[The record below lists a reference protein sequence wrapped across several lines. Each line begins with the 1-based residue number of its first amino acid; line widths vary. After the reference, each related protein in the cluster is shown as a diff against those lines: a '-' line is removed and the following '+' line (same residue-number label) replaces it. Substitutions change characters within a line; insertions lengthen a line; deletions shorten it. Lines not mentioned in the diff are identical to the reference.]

1 MIGRTISHYRVLSVL
16 GEGGMGIVYEAEDTR
31 LGRHV
36 ALKLLPDHLP
46 RDPTAFQRL
55 QREARAACR
64 LNHPNICTIYE
75 IEEDEGQP
83 VIVMELL
90 EGESLKVRLG
100 GGRRI
105 PLAEALDLGIQ
116 LADALEAA
124 HTLGIIHRDI
134 KPANIFLTRHGSP
147 KVLDFG
153 LAKLAAGAQ
162 FGEHGAAALDEME
175 ESLTTVGAILG
186 TASYMSPEQAR
197 GEPLDTRTDIFS
209 LGVVLYL
216 MTTGEQP
223 FQRKN
228 RVLTLD
234 AILNS
239 QPKPPS
245 DLNPALPVELDTIVA
260 KALAKDREQ
269 RYQTAGEL
277 RDALW
282 RLKSSLPAAQ
292 PSPFAYRNFAPGHSG
307 SNSDAITVGDS
318 AAPPPVVTRRRLRN
332 WKLIVPGALVAIGL
346 AATGLLFYSH
356 RSTALTEKDDIVLA
370 DFDNKTGDPV
380 FDDTL
385 KQALA
390 VDLGQSPFLNI
401 VSDRKVAA
409 TLRLMGRSPDQPVT
423 GDVARELC
431 QRVESKA
438 MLVGSISNLGSHY
451 VIGLNAVNCANDE
464 TLVRQQVE
472 AQGKEQ
478 ILKALDN
485 AAGDMRRKLGESLTS
500 IRQFDTP
507 IEEATTSSLEALKA
521 YSMGRKT
528 WRERGDAAAIP
539 FYKQAIALD
548 TNFPLVH
555 AAAAVSYMNLGQAST
570 ASENATIAYKLRE
583 RVSQREKYRIE
594 ALYYYAVT
602 GELDKARQLYQLWR
616 QTYPRDGVPA
626 GNLAFINMW
635 LGQWENA
642 LPPQQDAWRLEP
654 AAVGAAAEAQIYLA
668 LDRSDQ
674 ASTALDQASA
684 TNIDSYLV
692 RLARYQVAF
701 FRGDQETMGRQL
713 AWAAGRSGE
722 EDWLLSAQSDTE
734 AYFGR
739 LAKARDFSQQAI
751 ELAKRADAKETAALW
766 QVNAALREA
775 EFGNRAGARK
785 DALAALVLAPG
796 RDIRSVAA
804 LALARAGDTAEAA
817 KLANGLARDFP
828 QNTVLQGY
836 WLPSIRAAMELDA
849 KDSTK
854 AVEILKKAAPYE
866 LGQCQPFQLGMLYPI
881 YLRGQAYRLAHR
893 GAEAAAEFQKIV
905 DHRGIVLNFP
915 LGALAHLELARAYLL
930 EGDKTKASAA
940 YQDFLALWK
949 EADSDIPIYQQAKA
963 EYARLQ

>member
-36 ALKLLPDHLP
+36 ALKLLPDNLP
-46 RDPTAFQRL
+46 HDPTAFQRL

-64 LNHPNICTIYE
+64 LNHPNICTIHE
-75 IEEDEGQP
+75 IEEDDGQP

-90 EGESLKVRLG
+90 EGESLKMRLG
-100 GGRRI
+100 GGRPI

-162 FGEHGAAALDEME
+162 FDEHGAAALDEME

-216 MTTGEQP
+216 MTAVEQP

-245 DLNPALPVELDTIVA
+245 HLNPALPVELDTIVA

-282 RLKSSLPAAQ
+282 RLKSSLPATQ
-292 PSPFAYRNFAPGHSG
+292 SSPISYRNFAAVHPG
-307 SNSDAITVGDS
+307 SNSDAVTVGDR
-318 AAPPPVVTRRRLRN
+318 AAPPPVVTRGRLRN
-332 WKLIVPGALVAIGL
+332 WKLIVPGTLVATSL
-346 AATGLLFYSH
+346 AVGGVLFYSH

-478 ILKALDN
+478 ILKALGN

-528 WRERGDAAAIP
+528 WHERGDAAAIP

-555 AAAAVSYMNLGQAST
+555 AAVAVSYMNLGQAST

-602 GELDKARQLYQLWR
+602 GELEKARQL
-616 QTYPRDGVPA
+616 
-626 GNLAFINMW
+626 
-635 LGQWENA
+635 
-642 LPPQQDAWRLEP
+642 
-654 AAVGAAAEAQIYLA
+654 
-668 LDRSDQ
+668 
-674 ASTALDQASA
+674 
-684 TNIDSYLV
+684 
-692 RLARYQVAF
+692 
-701 FRGDQETMGRQL
+701 
-713 AWAAGRSGE
+713 
-722 EDWLLSAQSDTE
+722 
-734 AYFGR
+734 
-739 LAKARDFSQQAI
+739 
-751 ELAKRADAKETAALW
+751 
-766 QVNAALREA
+766 
-775 EFGNRAGARK
+775 
-785 DALAALVLAPG
+785 
-796 RDIRSVAA
+796 
-804 LALARAGDTAEAA
+804 
-817 KLANGLARDFP
+817 
-828 QNTVLQGY
+828 
-836 WLPSIRAAMELDA
+836 
-849 KDSTK
+849 
-854 AVEILKKAAPYE
+854 
-866 LGQCQPFQLGMLYPI
+866 
-881 YLRGQAYRLAHR
+881 
-893 GAEAAAEFQKIV
+893 
-905 DHRGIVLNFP
+905 
-915 LGALAHLELARAYLL
+915 
-930 EGDKTKASAA
+930 
-940 YQDFLALWK
+940 
-949 EADSDIPIYQQAKA
+949 
-963 EYARLQ
+963 